1 MAVRPGEVIESVVGY
16 VTLPVG
22 GPGGE
27 DDGAA
32 LIEAAVERR
41 HWRLLEIVRERDTSG
56 RSLDRP
62 GLSYALE
69 KVGAGEAGALI
80 VSDLRNLCRSIVDL
94 ASLVQWFRERQA
106 SLIALDLGLDT
117 GTADGQTVAD
127 VLITLAAWEHD
138 RIADRTRK
146 GLANAKARGDSVG
159 RRAVSDTPELARP
172 DRRHARGQHDAL
184 CDRRHA
190 KRRGHR
196 DHARW
201 ISVAALERAGRPRL
215 QAPAHGPAA
224 DALHGLVPKGPVRRS
239 RRGTRHFSTTSY
251 PPTSV
256 LGRGYAGGS

>member
-1 MAVRPGEVIESVVGY
+1 MAVRPGEVVDSVVGY
-16 VTLPVG
+16 VTLPP

-27 DDGAA
+27 DEGTA

-69 KVGAGEAGALI
+69 RVGAGEARALI

-117 GTADGQTVAD
+117 GTTDGQTVAD

-146 GLANAKARGDSVG
+146 GLANAKARGNSVG
-159 RRAVSDTPELARP
+159 RRAVSDTPELR
-172 DRRHARGQHDAL
+172 DRIAAMRGQHDASG
-184 CDRRHA
+184 DRQHA

-196 DHARW
+196 NHARW
-201 ISVAALERAGRPRL
+201 IAVAALERAGGPWL

-224 DALHGLVPKGPVRRS
+224 DALHGLV
-239 RRGTRHFSTTSY
+239 
-251 PPTSV
+251 
-256 LGRGYAGGS
+256 L

>member
-1 MAVRPGEVIESVVGY
+1 MTSRTERGISMPKSPAQSGQKPMTSMAVRPGEVVDSVVGY
-16 VTLPVG
+16 VTLPP

-27 DDGAA
+27 DEGTA

-69 KVGAGEAGALI
+69 RVGAGEARALI

-117 GTADGQTVAD
+117 GTTDGQTVAD

-146 GLANAKARGDSVG
+146 GLANAKARGTSVG
-159 RRAVSDTPELARP
+159 RRAVSDTPELRDRIAAMRAANMTLQAIANTLNEEGIATMRGGSLWRP
-172 DRRHARGQHDAL
+172 S
-184 CDRRHA
+184 
-190 KRRGHR
+190 
-196 DHARW
+196 
-201 ISVAALERAGRPRL
+201 SVQAVLGYRRPRTD
-215 QAPAHGPAA
+215 Q
-224 DALHGLVPKGPVRRS
+224 
-239 RRGTRHFSTTSY
+239 
-251 PPTSV
+251 PPTHSTD
-256 LGRGYAGGS
+256 